1 MRFITSFLRVTLRD
15 VVTMFT
21 FAIVSSNAWAQQ
33 CKTSSTGRKSLAKH
47 AGQKFLTNPNALGK
61 IGNNREGNLAIGN
74 YRELSGI
81 IGTQLFPVIPII
93 PNREK
98 LGVIGSVE
106 SQFLELKLFF
116 QFSAKCQIPDFLRS
130 VPGARNPEC
139 VWVMYF
145 GPHLPNE

>member
-1 MRFITSFLRVTLRD
+1 
-15 VVTMFT
+15 
-21 FAIVSSNAWAQQ
+21 
-33 CKTSSTGRKSLAKH
+33 
-47 AGQKFLTNPNALGK
+47 
-61 IGNNREGNLAIGN
+61 
-74 YRELSGI
+74 
-81 IGTQLFPVIPII
+81 
-93 PNREK
+93 

-145 GPHLPNE
+145 GPHLPNEWASPANSQDWDPGSRKESGIPGQDEVNHQQIKIAVVENQNIIESKKWDSNFSKNPPTCPSAGWLKNG